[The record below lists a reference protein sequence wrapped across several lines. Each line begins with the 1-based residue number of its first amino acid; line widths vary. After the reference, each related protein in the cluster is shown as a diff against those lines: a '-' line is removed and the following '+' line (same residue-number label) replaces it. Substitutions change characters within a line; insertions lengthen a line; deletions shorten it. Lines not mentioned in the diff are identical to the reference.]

1 MSDPADLPDA
11 SVSIGWLTA
20 NLKNGKLEGLSTL
33 TRQCDCCITWNFDE
47 DFSWSDHPETVGT
60 AIWTGTVRLTDLKVD
75 YTAKVSGVSKDV
87 SGTVS
92 YVDFAI
98 SADIESCDPIQIS
111 LTQCNVTIGQIDV
124 SVGSGWLDSVAG
136 SIVAKATTKVSN
148 YLNYDFEDELCNAI
162 QDYLENESYFASVC
176 SSIFSAMSIDFFDF
190 RDY

>member
-1 MSDPADLPDA
+1 MLLTISQGMSDPADLPDA

-47 DFSWSDHPETVGT
+47 DVSWPWKDPGT
-60 AIWTGTVRLTDLKVD
+60 ASWTGTVRLTDLKVD

-87 SGTVS
+87 SGAVS

-111 LTQCNVTIGQIDV
+111 LKCY
-124 SVGSGWLDSVAG
+124 SF
-136 SIVAKATTKVSN
+136 TTLSEL
-148 YLNYDFEDELCNAI
+148 YL
-162 QDYLENESYFASVC
+162 
-176 SSIFSAMSIDFFDF
+176 
-190 RDY
+190 

>member
-47 DFSWSDHPETVGT
+47 DVSWPWKDPGT
-60 AIWTGTVRLTDLKVD
+60 ASWTGTVRLTDLKVD

-148 YLNYDFEDELCNAI
+148 YLNYDFEDELRNAI